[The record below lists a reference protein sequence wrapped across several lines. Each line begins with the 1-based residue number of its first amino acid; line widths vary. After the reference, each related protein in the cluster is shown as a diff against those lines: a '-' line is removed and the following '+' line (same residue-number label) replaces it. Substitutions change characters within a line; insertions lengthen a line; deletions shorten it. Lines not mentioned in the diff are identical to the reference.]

1 MGPAAPAAA
10 PAPED
15 PDSSMFRWT
24 EIRKIFLG
32 MLVTLGVVVA
42 GLLAVLAMLWVA
54 LVALAGFFI
63 GAVARRLVPGRR
75 RRASRADAE
84 VIEGEFRIERDDRAP

>member
-1 MGPAAPAAA
+1 
-10 PAPED
+10 
-15 PDSSMFRWT
+15 MFRWT

-32 MLVTLGVVVA
+32 MLVTLGV
-42 GLLAVLAMLWVA
+42 LAMLWVA

-63 GAVARRLVPGRR
+63 AAVARRLVPGKR
-75 RRASRADAE
+75 RRASRAGAE